1 MARAHET
8 ASVKQI
14 QLSLST
20 HKPIEEEKIIRKSSY
35 KAVIIV
41 NRHHHRQLKEN
52 HHAVCVNSVNRVPSD

>member
-20 HKPIEEEKIIRKSSY
+20 HKPIEEEKIKKSSY

-41 NRHHHRQLKEN
+41 NHHHHRQLKEN
-52 HHAVCVNSVNRVPSD
+52 HHAVNDSVCK